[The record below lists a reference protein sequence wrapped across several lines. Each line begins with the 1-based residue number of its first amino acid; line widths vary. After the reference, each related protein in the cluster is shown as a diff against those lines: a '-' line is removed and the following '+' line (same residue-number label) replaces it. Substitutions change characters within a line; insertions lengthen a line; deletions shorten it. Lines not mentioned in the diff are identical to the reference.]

1 MNIENMKHISYP
13 KFKNHYD
20 EKTLKWI
27 QKQVEN
33 YENKTFIAT
42 EKLHGS
48 NFSIYT
54 DGKSIKCARR
64 NGFLEENENFHQ
76 AQNIAEN
83 MKDNIFDLYKFV
95 AENIDYTM
103 ETEEDFVLILF
114 GEVTGER
121 VQLGI
126 SYGENAVRFFDI
138 LVYKESAMKFMDY
151 SEFKMVCDKFELE
164 TVPVL
169 EKGSLEDLLK
179 MNPEFD
185 SKILGT
191 ENNTA
196 EGMVLKFW
204 HEKEFL
210 PGEDR
215 DRIMLKFKC
224 KKFDEIQNAP
234 KVKKGGAVIDD
245 ADMEFLS
252 NEFEICL
259 TFSRLQAVKSKL
271 NSKQAKNRQVMT
283 EKMYEDVLEDM
294 VEESKEKLVGNE
306 ALVKKGTSLVSKFVA
321 DNIKILNFSNEE
333 YKVYQGKVEM
343 IDKFGMADFEKYHGG
358 DVNIG
363 SLRSAILKFLCLE
376 GISKNVTN
384 ALMPAVLQKA
394 KEF

>member
-1 MNIENMKHISYP
+1 MGSTHTNINMNNLDYMRHISYP

-27 QKQVEN
+27 EKQIEN
-33 YENKTFIAT
+33 HENKNFIAT

-54 DGKSIKCARR
+54 NGKTIKCARR

-76 AQNIAEN
+76 AQNIAEKV
-83 MKDNIFDLYKFV
+83 KDKIFALYKYV
-95 AENIDYTM
+95 RENVDYTF

-138 LVYKESAMKFMDY
+138 LIYKESSMKFMDY
-151 SEFKMVCDKFELE
+151 DEFKMVCDKFELE
-164 TVPVL
+164 SVPVL
-169 EKGSLEDLLK
+169 EKGSLDDLLK

-191 ENNTA
+191 DNNTA

-204 HEKEFL
+204 SEKEFL

-234 KVKKGGAVIDD
+234 KVKKGSAVIDD

-306 ALVKKGTSLVSKFVA
+306 ALVKKGTSMVSKFVA

-333 YKVYQGKVEM
+333 YKVYQGKIEM
-343 IDKFGMADFEKYHGG
+343 IQQFGMA
-358 DVNIG
+358 
-363 SLRSAILKFLCLE
+363 
-376 GISKNVTN
+376 
-384 ALMPAVLQKA
+384 
-394 KEF
+394 

>member
-1 MNIENMKHISYP
+1 MQ
-13 KFKNHYD
+13 F
-20 EKTLKWI
+20 
-27 QKQVEN
+27 
-33 YENKTFIAT
+33 FI
-42 EKLHGS
+42 
-48 NFSIYT
+48 
-54 DGKSIKCARR
+54 R
-64 NGFLEENENFHQ
+64 Q
-76 AQNIAEN
+76 
-83 MKDNIFDLYKFV
+83 IFDLYKFV
-95 AENIDYTM
+95 FENNDYTM
-103 ETEEDFVLILF
+103 ETEESFVLILF

-138 LVYKESAMKFMDY
+138 LIFKESSMKFMDY
-151 SEFKMVCDKFELE
+151 DEFKMVCDKFELE

-169 EKGSLEDLLK
+169 EKGSLDDLLK

-204 HEKEFL
+204 KEKEFL

-234 KVKKGGAVIDD
+234 KVKKGSAVIDD

-306 ALVKKGTSLVSKFVA
+306 ALVKKGTSMVSKFVA

-343 IDKFGMADFEKYHGG
+343 IQQFGMADFEKYHGG
-358 DVNIG
+358 DVNVG
-363 SLRSAILKFLCLE
+363 SLRTAILKFLNLDST
-376 GISKNVTN
+376 SKNVTN